1 MAHVSSFSVGLRGVF
16 RCLGSFVTE
25 YSRTPNN
32 LVQFQ
37 LFTKHCSHGPLRTVE
52 CHKYFSVSIAFG
64 QVYLPRIHT
73 VLTKYN

>member
-1 MAHVSSFSVGLRGVF
+1 MAHVSSFSVVHEECLGVW
-16 RCLGSFVTE
+16 GSFVTE

-37 LFTKHCSHGPLRTVE
+37 LFTKHCSHGPLRNVE
-52 CHKYFSVSIAFG
+52 CHKYFSVFIAFG
-64 QVYLPRIHT
+64 QVFLPRIHT